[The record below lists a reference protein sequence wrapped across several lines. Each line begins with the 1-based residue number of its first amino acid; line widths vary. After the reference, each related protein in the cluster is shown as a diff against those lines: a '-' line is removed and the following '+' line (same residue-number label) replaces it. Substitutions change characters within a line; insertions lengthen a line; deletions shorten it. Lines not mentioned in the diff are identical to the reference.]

1 MSRGR
6 DTSDHKL
13 SQLLHFALNTF
24 PQPADRDQPDARN
37 LRHLCA
43 QFRPRLLCGLPHR
56 GKGVQ
61 GDADCKRSV
70 SIFGIYQLG
79 EFMFHESVFGIYEL
93 GETSPLCE
101 RSPPRHLLD
110 SCDSV
115 GLCSLPC
122 HGNPLCL
129 HLSCV

>member
-1 MSRGR
+1 MSSGR

-43 QFRPRLLCGLPHR
+43 QLRPGLLCGLPHR

-61 GDADCKRSV
+61 GDADCKTIV
-70 SIFGIYQLG
+70 SIFGIYRVLFLTVPPNFQYQN
-79 EFMFHESVFGIYEL
+79 EKTCSANEEL
-93 GETSPLCE
+93 FFIENFLKK
-101 RSPPRHLLD
+101 
-110 SCDSV
+110 
-115 GLCSLPC
+115 
-122 HGNPLCL
+122 
-129 HLSCV
+129 

>member
-43 QFRPRLLCGLPHR
+43 QFRPGLLCGLPHR

-61 GDADCKRSV
+61 GDSNGKRTV
-70 SIFGIYQLG
+70 SIFG
-79 EFMFHESVFGIYEL
+79 M
-93 GETSPLCE
+93 
-101 RSPPRHLLD
+101 
-110 SCDSV
+110 
-115 GLCSLPC
+115 SLAT
-122 HGNPLCL
+122 
-129 HLSCV
+129 